1 MRLISFLFGFL
12 FFKLFVSRWIC
23 RTIISLIL
31 IGCIFYCPDARA
43 AFEKKEVGA
52 SSFAMGNAVVA
63 IDDFLFALYYN
74 PAALSPSEKIETA
87 FTVQNYHGISNL
99 NSVDL
104 TARFSLAGHPF
115 SIAINRFGD
124 LKYHEL
130 QFSAGSR
137 FEILKNCALGFS
149 IQCYILSIK
158 NYGQDLAW
166 GTNFAVFYNMLPEI
180 TIGALV
186 TNLNRPTL
194 SEVQEQLPRTTSLG
208 LCYFPAENLMLSLE
222 IYQDIRYPAEFR
234 FGCSYQILP
243 LLKIRAGIEDHL
255 DLYSYGIGIN
265 MSWIN
270 IDYTLRTHSVLG
282 ISHIATL
289 SLVL

>member
-1 MRLISFLFGFL
+1 M
-12 FFKLFVSRWIC
+12 C
-23 RTIISLIL
+23 RTIIRLIL
-31 IGCIFYCPDARA
+31 IGCFFYCPDTRA

-52 SSFAMGNAVVA
+52 SSFAIGNAAVA
-63 IDDFLFALYYN
+63 IDDFIFAIYYN
-74 PAALSPSEKIETA
+74 PAALSLSEKVRVA
-87 FTVQNYHGISNL
+87 FTVQNYYGISGL

-104 TARFSLAGHPF
+104 TTRFSLAGYPF

-124 LKYHEL
+124 QKYHEL

-137 FEILKNCALGFS
+137 IEILKNCALGFS
-149 IQCYILSIK
+149 IQCYILSIR
-158 NYGQDLAW
+158 NYGQALAW
-166 GTNFAVFYNMLPEI
+166 GTNLAVLYRLLPEI

-194 SEVQEQLPRTTSLG
+194 SEVKEQLPMTTSLG
-208 LCYFPAENLMLSLE
+208 LCYIPAEDLMLSLE
-222 IYQDIRYPAEFR
+222 IFQDTRYSAELR
-234 FGCSYQILP
+234 FGCSYQVLP
-243 LLKIRAGIEDHL
+243 LLRIRAGIEDHL

-265 MSWIN
+265 MNWIN
-270 IDYTLRTHSVLG
+270 IDYALRTHSVLG